1 MTKKLPLITSILMIL
16 ILAACGSAEQTMSS
30 ADIANTAIADAWIS
44 ITQTQAAL
52 PTATPMPPTFTPEP
66 TLTPLPTLPPLSTLP
81 PVTLAAGPTTD
92 PCNQVAPAEPKG
104 TLINVELK
112 NESQGQA
119 NLAFGMNTPNDK
131 GECVTYSFGLG
142 KGNVVAAKVLAG
154 CYWGYAWI
162 TGDEPS
168 VARTGG
174 LILCLTDTNLIYH
187 VVVSKERVEF
197 K

>member
-1 MTKKLPLITSILMIL
+1 MLKISPIRPLLTH
-16 ILAACGSAEQTMSS
+16 G
-30 ADIANTAIADAWIS
+30 S
-44 ITQTQAAL
+44 ITQTKL
-52 PTATPMPPTFTPEP
+52 PAQRLCSTLPEP

-81 PVTLAAGPTTD
+81 PVTLAAGSTAD

-142 KGNVVAAKVLAG
+142 KGNVIAAKVLAG

-168 VARTGG
+168 VARTGD
-174 LILCLTDTNLIYH
+174 LILCLTDTNRYITWWLAR
-187 VVVSKERVEF
+187 KE
-197 K
+197 